1 MRDLKFVRTTAL
13 AAVGIAA
20 LLLSSL
26 VGVQASTAAPG
37 SAIVSSADCTAN
49 TLPANDDG
57 STSPVSLPFAL
68 NFYGQSY
75 SSLWVNNNGNVTFN
89 GALGTYTPFGL
100 QSTAVPIIAPF
111 FADVDTRGQGSAPVQ
126 YGYGTTTFQGRQAF
140 CVNWVN
146 VGYYAAHADK
156 LNSFQLLLVD
166 RSDQGAG
173 SFDIVFNYGQIQWE
187 TGDASG
193 GSGGLGGTPAR
204 VGFSSGTGAAG
215 TSTEFNGS
223 GISGALLDTSP
234 NGLVNGDLGS
244 SIPGRYVFG
253 VRSQGVIADKYVA
266 LGDSYQSGQGAYNY
280 DPATDIKGTNECHRS
295 ANAYP
300 NNLVNTSF
308 VKLTLDFRACS
319 GAKISDMLVANA
331 QGKPPWNDGIAQV
344 NALGIDTRLVTVGI
358 VGNDLGFSDTVNA
371 CVKKTVFVSVP
382 FYGAGWTTC
391 QDSLG
396 SGVSQSLKSLQS
408 GQIHSDLLALYRLI
422 RAKAPYAQVIVVSY
436 PHFFPKNGYAVDL
449 SGCGG
454 VFRSSDQVWMNS
466 MIDLADTA
474 IGRAAKEAG
483 FGYVNMSD
491 SNAGHEQCTS
501 QPAMN
506 SLVGTSLTDI
516 WPESYHP
523 NAYGHQLMTSKIET
537 FMGYTVDPTYN
548 ILPQQTVRKTITVK
562 GKRFVV
568 NVSWPGSDVVTTLIS
583 PSGIRYTRAA
593 PGLAVHDYGQ
603 TWEYYDITNPELGDW
618 TVESYG
624 LDVAAGGEPVTLST
638 FDEPDYNLLPIPSI
652 TTQGTAPTVT
662 FDASGSSDPDGSVSS
677 YFWDFGDGTTGTGA
691 IVQHTYTLPGTFRAS
706 LAITDNNGE
715 QSFADAPTTVVV
727 PGGNETA
734 INSAASVSLTNQL
747 HVNNGNVVT
756 GGDFECNSDVQVA
769 GSVFASGNVYLTN
782 NCRIAGDVYAGGT
795 LVMDSTPQV
804 LGSVSAVGN
813 VQFQSTARIGGSV
826 STSGTFTVID
836 GLSQQAL
843 ATNGSIIGAI
853 SAGVTVPRPSVAP
866 YQVFTVGTLPASAIT
881 WTQWMNQTAAANGA
895 PSWSQGLTTS
905 PGCTM
910 APWSSSVNGST
921 ASTSSDLVVD
931 ARSSASSCAGVALQ
945 QMTLSLGGDLT
956 LIVDKFDA
964 INGLNVVSRDGATHT
979 LTVKVEGASGST
991 NNDLSF
997 SAGTTI
1003 DPKIKVFLQTPGKV
1017 TVNGTSSL
1025 GASIQAGSFATS
1037 GAVNFG

>member
-1 MRDLKFVRTTAL
+1 MGKLKFIRMNAL
-13 AAVGIAA
+13 AAMGTAA

-57 STSPVSLPFAL
+57 STSPVSLPFTL

-193 GSGGLGGTPAR
+193 GSAGLGGTPAR

-223 GISGALLDTSP
+223 GISRALLDTSP

-280 DPATDIKGTNECHRS
+280 DPATDIKHVNECHRS
-295 ANAYP
+295 VNAYP

-319 GAKISDMLVANA
+319 GATISDMLVPTAPN
-331 QGKPPWNDGIAQV
+331 GPPWNDGIAQV

-358 VGNDLGFSDTVNA
+358 VGNDLGFSSTVND
-371 CVKKTVFVSVP
+371 CVTRTALISVP
-382 FYGAGWTTC
+382 FFGAGWTTC
-391 QDSLG
+391 QEANG
-396 SGVSQSLKSLQS
+396 AKVSASLKSLQ
-408 GQIHSDLLALYRLI
+408 GGKIHTDLLALYRLI

-454 VFRSSDQVWMNS
+454 VSRSSDQIWMNS

-474 IGRAAKEAG
+474 IGRASKEAG
-483 FGYVNMSD
+483 FGYVNMAD
-491 SNAGHEQCTS
+491 SNAGHEQCTA

-506 SLVGTSLTDI
+506 SLVGPLTDVQ
-516 WPESYHP
+516 PESYHP
-523 NAYGHQLMTSKIET
+523 NAYGHRLMTSKIET
-537 FMGYTVDPTYN
+537 FMGYTVDPTFN
-548 ILPQQTVRKTITVK
+548 ILPQQTVRKTFIVK
-562 GKRFVV
+562 GKKFVV
-568 NVSWPGSDVVTTLIS
+568 NIAWPGSDVVTTLIS
-583 PSGIRYTRAA
+583 PSGIRYTRTTPGSAA
-593 PGLAVHDYGQ
+593 HDYGQ
-603 TWEYYDITNPELGDW
+603 TWEYYDITNPEPGDW

-624 LDVAAGGEPVTLST
+624 FDVAAGGEPVTLSA

-652 TTQGTAPTVT
+652 TTQGAAPTVT
-662 FDASGSSDPDGSVSS
+662 FNASGSTDPDGSVSA

-706 LAITDNNGE
+706 LVVTDNSGE
-715 QSFADAPTTVVV
+715 QSFANAPVTVVI
-727 PGGNETA
+727 PGGAETT
-734 INSAASVSLTNQL
+734 ISSTRSVSLTNEL
-747 HVNNGNVVT
+747 HVNKGNVVT
-756 GGDFECNSDVQVA
+756 GGDFECNSDVQIA
-769 GSVFASGNVYLTN
+769 GSVFASGNVHLTN
-782 NCRIAGDVYAGGT
+782 NCRISGDIYAGGT
-795 LVMDSTPQV
+795 LTMDSTPQV

-813 VQFQSTARIGGSV
+813 VRFQSSAKIGGSV

-843 ATNGSIIGAI
+843 AAKGSITGTI
-853 SAGVTVPRPSVAP
+853 STGITVPQPSVAP
-866 YQVFTVGTLPASAIT
+866 YQIYTVGTLPASAIT
-881 WTQWMNQTAAANGA
+881 WKQWMNQNATANAA
-895 PSWSQGLTTS
+895 PSWSPGLTS
-905 PGCTM
+905 NPGCIM

-921 ASTSSDLVVD
+921 VFTSGDLVVD
-931 ARSSASSCAGVALQ
+931 ARSQASACAGVAFQ
-945 QMTLSLGGDLT
+945 QMTLSLGGNLT
-956 LIVDKFDA
+956 LLVGKFDA
-964 INGLNVVSRDGATHT
+964 INGLNVVSRDGAAHT
-979 LTVKVEGASGST
+979 LTIKVEGASGST
-991 NNDLSF
+991 NKDLSF

-1003 DPKIKVFLQTPGKV
+1003 DPKIKVALQTPGKV

-1025 GASIQAGSFATS
+1025 GASIQAGAFTTS